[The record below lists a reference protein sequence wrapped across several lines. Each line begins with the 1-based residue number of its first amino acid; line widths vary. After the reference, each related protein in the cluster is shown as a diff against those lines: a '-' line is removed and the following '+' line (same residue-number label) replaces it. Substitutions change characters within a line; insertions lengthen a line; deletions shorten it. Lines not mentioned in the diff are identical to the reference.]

1 MGFLN
6 SLINSIFGK
15 TVDEAVSKVV
25 DKAINN
31 IDGNND
37 SNTQGGQN
45 VQYQS
50 GQYDSSQYQSAP
62 VQPAVGTIIRPNLT
76 GKLQR
81 TEEYTF
87 MDNQTGDSV
96 YFSYELPDNLY
107 EEDACA
113 AEIPICYAVAHS
125 AEEHM
130 QYADEILGK
139 LPCIYFCDDGN
150 FDDNIKKMENVVC
163 TKIEGHPLI
172 EERYEYDDP
181 RSKYP
186 SHEIAYKFYNTE
198 GNKALGIATELTL
211 MYSIDKVD
219 KTLLP
224 YAKQALDLI
233 ASTLTRE

>member
-6 SLINSIFGK
+6 SLINSLAGK
-15 TVDEAVSKVV
+15 TVNEAVSRVV
-25 DKAINN
+25 DQAINN
-31 IDGNND
+31 IDGNNA
-37 SNTQGGQN
+37 SNMQGGQN

-62 VQPAVGTIIRPNLT
+62 AQPAVGTIARPNLT
-76 GKLQR
+76 GKLQH
-81 TEEYTF
+81 TDEYIF
-87 MDNQTGDSV
+87 GDNETGDSV

-125 AEEHM
+125 TEEYM

-139 LPCIYFCDDGN
+139 LPYIYFCDSGE
-150 FDDNIKKMENVVC
+150 FDNDIKKMENVVC

-172 EERYEYDDP
+172 EERYEYDDT
-181 RSKYP
+181 RSKYT
-186 SHEIAYKFYNTE
+186 SHAITYKFYNTE
-198 GNKALGIATELTL
+198 GNKAQGAATELSL
-211 MYSIDKVD
+211 VYNIDKVD